1 MQIVIGVLFSAL
13 LLIVC
18 LDSCAGSDIGCA
30 LWAPSGLTDV
40 CCKRCKPGNHMV
52 QQCGE
57 DPKELC
63 SPCKAG
69 TYTTDPTLSSCQ
81 RCTQCTGVQMVK
93 HDCTST
99 SDTVCGCINGYRCG
113 NANCP
118 PGHRILFPGTRFQDS
133 ICSNISIVIPEVN
146 IRPNTKENVPPD
158 NLIMVIG
165 CLSVI
170 VFTIGLASFVCKHLL
185 KKKDTKKP
193 VIIEKAPTI
202 GEPGRLVQQEDC
214 SFCHPQQEQGGS
226 MDSIASQDSKDK
238 LLPIYGGPGGGL
250 GKFAGGVNV
259 FVVRTDRVMQK
270 ACSLSMTAGTAENC
284 RGCRFR

>member
-30 LWAPSGLTDV
+30 LWAPSGRTDV

-69 TYTTDPTLSSCQ
+69 TYTTDPALSSCQ

-113 NANCP
+113 NAKCTHCIQECGQGQEPTENQTCRPCPHGTYNNGIHQKCMPWRTSCP
-118 PGHRILFPGTRFQDS
+118 PDHPILYPGTQIHDS
-133 ICSNISIVIPEVN
+133 ICRNISIVIPEVS

-170 VFTIGLASFVCKHLL
+170 MFTIGLSSFVCKHLL

-238 LLPIYGGPGGGL
+238 LLP
-250 GKFAGGVNV
+250 V
-259 FVVRTDRVMQK
+259 
-270 ACSLSMTAGTAENC
+270 
-284 RGCRFR
+284 